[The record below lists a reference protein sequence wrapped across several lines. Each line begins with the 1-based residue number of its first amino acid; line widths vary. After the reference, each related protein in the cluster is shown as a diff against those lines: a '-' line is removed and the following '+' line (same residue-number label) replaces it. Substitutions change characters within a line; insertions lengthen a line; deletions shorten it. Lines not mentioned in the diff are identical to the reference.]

1 VTAYLGA
8 LDPRVSVIATAC
20 YLTSFDELLTSTG
33 AQDAEQTLPGFVAQG
48 LDMADWVDL
57 CAPRPYAIIS
67 TTEDMFPFAG
77 ARKVYEEAKH
87 IYSLYGAGD
96 RIQWITGP
104 GGHGNLGPVAPAI
117 IAFLVKHL
125 KGESQPFGFQPYRP
139 AHPDELTV
147 TRTGQ
152 ISTSIGGETVE
163 SINRREAI
171 KLLVRET
178 PAESPA
184 ALVSLSDR
192 VRADVRSV
200 AAITAHA
207 SPPPEVTVLA
217 SEMKDGYQ
225 VEKLIFHSEAGIDL
239 AALCLVPERSGP
251 KPAVLMLDERPQDR
265 QAASADVQRLAKSGR
280 VVLLL
285 QSRGIPG
292 EEVPTPAPQM
302 SILGPNTAI
311 ALQAIAVGK
320 SLVGMRVDDAIRAV
334 NWLVTQTDV
343 DPEAITLYGR
353 GAQGMVA
360 LHAAA
365 LDVRLAHVVVESTL
379 ISYRMAL
386 EAPLHRNLSD
396 IILPGVLLHYDVPDL
411 LQAISPRPVAIVN
424 PADALGIAAR
434 DQTVSRELAAAFDAD
449 RQLGTPQRIRVIR
462 RGNND
467 PLPID

>member
-1 VTAYLGA
+1 
-8 LDPRVSVIATAC
+8 
-20 YLTSFDELLTSTG
+20 
-33 AQDAEQTLPGFVAQG
+33 
-48 LDMADWVDL
+48 
-57 CAPRPYAIIS
+57 
-67 TTEDMFPFAG
+67 
-77 ARKVYEEAKH
+77 
-87 IYSLYGAGD
+87 
-96 RIQWITGP
+96 
-104 GGHGNLGPVAPAI
+104 
-117 IAFLVKHL
+117 VKHL
-125 KGESQPFGFQPYRP
+125 KGESQPFGFQPYRL
-139 AHPDELTV
+139 ARPDELTV
-147 TRTGQ
+147 TPTGQ

-163 SINRREAI
+163 SINRREA
-171 KLLVRET
+171 KRLLVRGT

-192 VRADVRSV
+192 VRATVRSV

-207 SPPPEVTVLA
+207 GPAPQVTALAREV
-217 SEMKDGYQ
+217 KDGYQ
-225 VEKLIFHSEAGIDL
+225 LEKLIFHSDPGIDL
-239 AALCLVPERSGP
+239 SALCLMPERSGP

-265 QAASADVQRLAKSGR
+265 QAASADVQRLAKSGH
-280 VVLLL
+280 VVLIL
-285 QSRGIPG
+285 QSRGIPS
-292 EEVPTPAPQM
+292 EAAPATPAQQM

-386 EAPLHRNLSD
+386 EAPLHRSLSD

-424 PADALGIAAR
+424 PADALGITAR
-434 DQTVSRELAAAFDAD
+434 DQTVSRELAEAFDAD
-449 RQLGTPQRIRVIR
+449 RQLGTPKRIRVIR